1 MKYKI
6 MYLIGEKEGIFYDK
20 DYLKKDGELLTFD
33 TEEAAEEYRRGH
45 KRWHV
50 VEHKGDVTC

>member
-1 MKYKI
+1 MPYKI

-20 DYLKKDGELLTFD
+20 DYIKKNDELLLFD
-33 TEEAAEEYRRGH
+33 TEEQAEEYCRGY

-50 VEHKGDVTC
+50 VPHNED

>member
-1 MKYKI
+1 MPYKI

-20 DYLKKDGELLTFD
+20 DYIKKNDELLLFD
-33 TEEAAEEYRRGH
+33 TEQQAEEYCRGY

-50 VEHKGDVTC
+50 VEHNED